1 MGLLQRIFSRKEP
14 EYLTGY
20 EYLEEIKRKPTERER
35 RKAERERRRDE
46 RRRIR
51 QDKAREKKIAM
62 ISKAADRKAERIS
75 KAADRKYEKLT
86 RKVDRAVTRRETP
99 KNGLQRL
106 ANKVENALL
115 EMREIENPFKS
126 PISAYCYGRG
136 QEAFT
141 LDGKRT
147 DPAKKKASIKY
158 RSDVSAETRVASVVM
173 LSIPEVD
180 RREKNAKKMLS
191 ILMKDSK
198 IADQLMNLDGDKLT
212 LAFNAGTEKS
222 ELTKDNMILSP
233 RQMAVEFAK
242 QFSVVQQREGA
253 AKQAE
258 DHEPLKAHSN
268 KDKILAFKNKYLE
281 EAKNLY
287 ATYGAN
293 PGGMIEK
300 PVEKT
305 EKAEPKKKDA
315 IATAVAA
322 QKRGNGR

>member
-20 EYLEEIKRKPTERER
+20 EYLEEIKREPTERER

-51 QDKAREKKIAM
+51 QDKA
-62 ISKAADRKAERIS
+62 ADRKIERIS
-75 KAADRKYEKLT
+75 KAADRKYEKLNK
-86 RKVDRAVTRRETP
+86 KVDRAVARRENP

-106 ANKVENALL
+106 ANKVEKALL
-115 EMREIENPFKS
+115 EIREIENPFKS
-126 PISAYCYGRG
+126 PISAYCYGQG

-147 DPAKKKASIKY
+147 DPAKKKASIKF
-158 RSDVSAETRVASVVM
+158 RSEASAETLGNSVFILGVK
-173 LSIPEVD
+173 EVD
-180 RREKNAKKMLS
+180 RRKKNAKKMFS

-212 LAFNAGTEKS
+212 LTFNDGTKKS
-222 ELTKDNMILSP
+222 ELTEDNTILLDPKLSP
-233 RQMAVEFAK
+233 RQMAAEFAK

-253 AKQAE
+253 AKQAD

-268 KDKILAFKNKYLE
+268 KDKILAFKNKYLD

-315 IATAVAA
+315 VTAAIAA